1 MCLVIILASLGLAA
15 YDFFNARKVSTD
27 ARQIVLASAA
37 FDKMG
42 RMLVK
47 MDGTLPLVVI
57 ETDAV
62 LKVRTLAG
70 RCRYRVFSGLT
81 DACPPVRSAGHHL

>member
-37 FDKMG
+37 FDK
-42 RMLVK
+42 MLVK

-81 DACPPVRSAGHHL
+81 DACPSVRSAGHHL

>member
-62 LKVRTLAG
+62 LKVR
-70 RCRYRVFSGLT
+70 
-81 DACPPVRSAGHHL
+81 PPPPFLPVSAPFPSCFKLG